1 MEYNYFSCK
10 DSKLMWNGNPEA
22 LKSYIA
28 NELKL
33 SGKWT
38 SPGSDAKAFTNEK
51 EPDITEN
58 QIVKIKWYQGKK
70 TLTIQGDRTQ
80 EIEGKIHD
88 EMQKYSSTGQGKSND
103 QVENLYSE
111 AITEAVNE
119 IKAQIEQ
126 LKLDTNENKA
136 SISNILALS
145 QGSNLLSDNEFNELY
160 YTNVAKKTKIS
171 EIRIKI
177 VRRKMSKSLNGMN
190 NLAHTVGTC

>member
-1 MEYNYFSCK
+1 
-10 DSKLMWNGNPEA
+10 MWNGNLEA

-51 EPDITEN
+51 EPDITRIRMLKSSGTKE
-58 QIVKIKWYQGKK
+58 KK
-70 TLTIQGDRTQ
+70 SLTIQGDRTQ
-80 EIEGKIHD
+80 EIEGKIHE
-88 EMQKYSSTGQGKSND
+88 EMQKYSSTGPGKSND
-103 QVENLYSE
+103 QVEHLFSE

-145 QGSNLLSDNEFNELY
+145 QGSNLISDNEFNEL
-160 YTNVAKKTKIS
+160 
-171 EIRIKI
+171 
-177 VRRKMSKSLNGMN
+177 
-190 NLAHTVGTC
+190 

>member
-1 MEYNYFSCK
+1 
-10 DSKLMWNGNPEA
+10 MWNGNLEA

-88 EMQKYSSTGQGKSND
+88 EKQKYSSTGQGKSND
-103 QVENLYSE
+103 QVEHLYSE

-126 LKLDTNENKA
+126 LKFYSNENKA
-136 SISNILALS
+136 CISNILALS
-145 QGSNLLSDNEFNELY
+145 QGSNLISDNEFNELY
-160 YTNVAKKTKIS
+160 KLSEENEDIRNQNKNLQKENV
-171 EIRIKI
+171 EITER
-177 VRRKMSKSLNGMN
+177 MN
-190 NLAHTVGTC
+190 NLAHTIE

>member
-1 MEYNYFSCK
+1 
-10 DSKLMWNGNPEA
+10 MWNGNLEA

-58 QIVKIKWYQGKK
+58 QK

-80 EIEGKIHD
+80 EIEGKTHD
-88 EMQKYSSTGQGKSND
+88 EMQKYSSTGPGKSND
-103 QVENLYSE
+103 QVEHLYSE

-126 LKLDTNENKA
+126 LKIDTNENKA

-145 QGSNLLSDNEFNELY
+145 QGSNLISNNEFNELY
-160 YTNVAKKTKIS
+160 RKIS

-177 VRRKMSKSLNGMN
+177 FRRTMSKSLN
-190 NLAHTVGTC
+190 A